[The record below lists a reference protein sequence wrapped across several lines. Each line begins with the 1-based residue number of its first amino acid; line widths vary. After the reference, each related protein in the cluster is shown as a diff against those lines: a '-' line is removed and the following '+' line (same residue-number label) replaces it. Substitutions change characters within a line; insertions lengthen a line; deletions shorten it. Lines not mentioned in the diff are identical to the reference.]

1 MIVNTAYPYMKN
13 SPQANPVVFNGN
25 NVNYPYSISGPVE
38 LVSEGFKFGIGSPS
52 VQFENVD
59 LTKYTKLSLTAKNN
73 HAYMRDGI
81 NIQIAGPDG
90 SVTDSTRASIN
101 GQSTAVKNI
110 DIPDAFRVKNCTIKL
125 SLESSTSGGLLA
137 MNLTCI

>member
-1 MIVNTAYPYMKN
+1 MIVNTAYPYMKK
-13 SPQANPVVFNGN
+13 SPQANPVVFDGN
-25 NVNYPYSISGPVE
+25 NVNYSYSIVGPVE

-73 HAYMRDGI
+73 SLTRDGI

-90 SVTDSTRASIN
+90 SVTGVTRAFIN

-110 DIPDAFRVKNCTIKL
+110 DIPAAFRVENCTIKL
-125 SLESSTSGGLLA
+125 SLEFSTSGGLLA
-137 MNLTCI
+137 TNLTCT

>member
-13 SPQANPVVFNGN
+13 AAPMNPVVFDGN
-25 NVNYPYSISGPVE
+25 NVNYPYSIVGNVV
-38 LVSEGFKFGIGSPS
+38 LGSEGFQLGNGYNS

-73 HAYMRDGI
+73 AMIRDGLY
-81 NIQIAGPDG
+81 IQIAGPDG
-90 SVTDSTRASIN
+90 SVTSSTRDSIN
-101 GQSTAVKNI
+101 GGATTVKNI
-110 DIPDAFRVKNCTIKL
+110 DIPAAFRVENCTIKL
-125 SLESSTSGGLLA
+125 YLEPPTSGGLIA